1 VRNWGLRLLQKMLMG
16 MQKGMAR
23 GMEEGL
29 REILD
34 EMMKG
39 TLDPAKLAEMMK
51 RLGIDMSQLS
61 GMMERM
67 PGFDAYRVLGLERSA
82 SDEEVKRRYHELLKK
97 LHPDTAGITGTE
109 YLLQMVISAYELIRQ
124 ERGWS

>member
-1 VRNWGLRLLQKMLMG
+1 MRDWGLRLFQKMLMG
-16 MQKGMAR
+16 MQKGM
-23 GMEEGL
+23 EEGM

-34 EMMKG
+34 ELMKG

-51 RLGIDMSQLS
+51 RLGIDMSRLS
-61 GMMERM
+61 GMMGQM

-97 LHPDTAGITGTE
+97 LHPDTAGIPGTE